1 MTWTANPSIR
11 FVNGK
16 PHRSADRAARVS
28 AMRRPASAALAALL
42 LSLVCA
48 GVGGAESDAAA
59 AAAASGPE
67 EVLRARDALEKPRS
81 PSDEHGVLGEHDP
94 RVRAWHASLR
104 AGVEQAWSE
113 AQMCPATWDHL
124 PESKRRI
131 LQLVD
136 TTYSGYNYPGSE
148 GREDRPYVLPLQIP
162 PPPHP
167 LVVGAAFRASP
178 DAPVDL
184 FVEYRGAGPLFDS
197 VDRYYHGFDRDALNV
212 TDFSAVA
219 DPPPHETHTHTQI
232 TDAPANATSVFVRLA
247 DAGGLALSR
256 LAEVPIAPFSRLNW
270 GPGNTIAVQV
280 RTLFELT
287 SAMRDP
293 SVGRIELQRHIGLRG
308 AALPAIAAGRD
319 VTIVGACDNADGPR
333 DVEARSVEDASSRR
347 RLTQAARMNAD
358 GRDPYSAYPNAFGD
372 LYGPE
377 AQTLVYKDI
386 AEILNLQRF
395 LNETPPFV
403 LEEHPDW
410 PVYPAVE
417 TLHYAWD
424 EDAYDRSKETL
435 YASFERGTR
444 FDARRPIEYF
454 AAGTTFAFG
463 GNASAVGPLG
473 GPGMDVPGNVG
484 AATGAYVVPLA
495 DRCVI
500 DGLRESALFTVG
512 DAESP
517 DCRWPAP
524 RARRFQPAQGGAVP
538 AAAAVASSLS
548 VPTRRRWYDDG
559 ASGTPRD
566 AEDTRD
572 GSAFAKISTATGSF
586 SPWANDNARTP
597 RPRGPQDPE
606 ALGEFRER
614 ARRCGRLSLENLVLR
629 GGWSETGGAA
639 ALVAG
644 GELRVKDCVVEGHRT
659 GVAAGRGGAV
669 ANRGGRLD
677 ISRSV
682 FRENVARRGRNGTDA
697 VAPDR
702 LAENPGDNVYHFHSG
717 SLQVDRR
724 SRFDGRPWRV
734 DAATEETGA

>member
-1 MTWTANPSIR
+1 M
-11 FVNGK
+11 
-16 PHRSADRAARVS
+16 
-28 AMRRPASAALAALL
+28 
-42 LSLVCA
+42 
-48 GVGGAESDAAA
+48 
-59 AAAASGPE
+59 
-67 EVLRARDALEKPRS
+67 
-81 PSDEHGVLGEHDP
+81 
-94 RVRAWHASLR
+94 
-104 AGVEQAWSE
+104 
-113 AQMCPATWDHL
+113 
-124 PESKRRI
+124 
-131 LQLVD
+131 
-136 TTYSGYNYPGSE
+136 
-148 GREDRPYVLPLQIP
+148 
-162 PPPHP
+162 
-167 LVVGAAFRASP
+167 
-178 DAPVDL
+178 
-184 FVEYRGAGPLFDS
+184 
-197 VDRYYHGFDRDALNV
+197 
-212 TDFSAVA
+212 
-219 DPPPHETHTHTQI
+219 
-232 TDAPANATSVFVRLA
+232 
-247 DAGGLALSR
+247 ALSR

-659 GVAAGRGGAV
+659 GSPPAAAAPWPTGAAGWTSPGVCFAKTPPAAGGTARTPSRRIGSPRTRAITCTTSTRDRCRWTGARGSTAGRGASTPRPRRRAREGE
-669 ANRGGRLD
+669 RSR
-677 ISRSV
+677 RSV
-682 FRENVARRGRNGTDA
+682 IRGAERTIGVYFTT
-697 VAPDR
+697 R
-702 LAENPGDNVYHFHSG
+702 LPKSVIYYSSYYVYG
-717 SLQVDRR
+717 ELKTPPR
-724 SRFDGRPWRV
+724 
-734 DAATEETGA
+734 A